1 MPSSRLMLF
10 ILMAALHL
18 APALVT
24 PLNCDVFVLFRFL
37 ICTVHHSVSRTT
49 NRQIS
54 NMQEYA
60 ARDKEHIAQATTQ
73 ICAEA

>member
-1 MPSSRLMLF
+1 MLRWQRLYLAASISVSKMPSSRLMLF

-37 ICTVHHSVSRTT
+37 ICKVRL
-49 NRQIS
+49 NIS
-54 NMQEYA
+54 FL
-60 ARDKEHIAQATTQ
+60 
-73 ICAEA
+73 

>member
-1 MPSSRLMLF
+1 MLF

-37 ICTVHHSVSRTT
+37 ICKIHRNMACALKGQTA
-49 NRQIS
+49 
-54 NMQEYA
+54 NMQQDA
-60 ARDKEHIAQATTQ
+60 TQDKEQIALTS
-73 ICAEA
+73 I